1 MLFTRYRSSAEKE
14 MILLGTQEHQTN
26 QNPSDLI
33 LQLAKKVVDK
43 NRGLMEVEL
52 AEERNNSS
60 ICLLLPAEKKGSDLL

>member
-1 MLFTRYRSSAEKE
+1 
-14 MILLGTQEHQTN
+14 MILLGTQEDQTN

-33 LQLAKKVVDK
+33 LQLAKKMVDK

-60 ICLLLPAEKKGSDLL
+60 ISLLLPAEKKGSDLL